1 MNGNAGNRGD
11 LILKQTMSADQDR
24 DEWRAGPVV
33 AAVTGLLLLACCALP
48 SLLCCG
54 LPFIAAGGALAGVGG
69 LLGNPWIIGAGT
81 AVVMAV
87 MAGMLVRLRRQHRR
101 RRSGC
106 CENPSTADRNR

>member
-1 MNGNAGNRGD
+1 MARRSRRRCSDRAALAGM
-11 LILKQTMSADQDR
+11 L
-24 DEWRAGPVV
+24 RASV
-33 AAVTGLLLLACCALP
+33 AALL
-48 SLLCCG
+48 G

-87 MAGMLVRLRRQHRR
+87 MAGMLVRLRRRHRR

>member
-1 MNGNAGNRGD
+1 MNGNTGNRGD

-54 LPFIAAGGALAGVGG
+54 LPLIATVVS
-69 LLGNPWIIGAGT
+69 T
-81 AVVMAV
+81 ASA
-87 MAGMLVRLRRQHRR
+87 
-101 RRSGC
+101 SGRA
-106 CENPSTADRNR
+106 NPSNKKPAGRSDQRVS

>member
-1 MNGNAGNRGD
+1 MARRSRRRCSDRAALAGM
-11 LILKQTMSADQDR
+11 L
-24 DEWRAGPVV
+24 RASV
-33 AAVTGLLLLACCALP
+33 AA
-48 SLLCCG
+48 

-87 MAGMLVRLRRQHRR
+87 MAGMLVRLRRRHRR

-106 CENPSTADRNR
+106 CENPSTTDRNR

>member
-1 MNGNAGNRGD
+1 
-11 LILKQTMSADQDR
+11 MSADHDR
-24 DEWRAGPVV
+24 DERRAGPVV
-33 AAVTGLLLLACCALP
+33 AAGTGLLLLACCALP

-69 LLGNPWIIGAGT
+69 LLGNPWIIGPGT

-87 MAGMLVRLRRQHRR
+87 MAGMLVRLRRRHRR